1 MNVKP
6 DPNFD
11 PNLKI
16 KKEFEEKRSSI
27 SPASTPR
34 DMTSTPSSQAENWF
48 PISNMNEIKKE
59 VLDELFDNADEAKDE
74 TNNELQHP
82 TFLVPQ
88 LSVKSEQDE
97 SSLESDDFYN
107 ISLKMEPISP
117 QSNSS
122 SISESDHDSFT
133 FHKDLDTIVASF
145 GKSSQKQEDDPTV
158 AKSEGPTSNNPKSDF
173 VLPDLDLDFS
183 NFFDDN
189 IGDINMNEQDFLQM
203 RMDTF
208 DTCAEIMSNV

>member
-1 MNVKP
+1 
-6 DPNFD
+6 
-11 PNLKI
+11 
-16 KKEFEEKRSSI
+16 
-27 SPASTPR
+27 
-34 DMTSTPSSQAENWF
+34 
-48 PISNMNEIKKE
+48 MNEIKKE
-59 VLDELFDNADEAKDE
+59 VLDELFDNADEVKE
-74 TNNELQHP
+74 NSNEKSDLQHP

-122 SISESDHDSFT
+122 ISESDHDSFT

-145 GKSSQKQEDDPTV
+145 GNSSEKHDDPTV
-158 AKSEGPTSNNPKSDF
+158 AKSEGPSNNPKSDF